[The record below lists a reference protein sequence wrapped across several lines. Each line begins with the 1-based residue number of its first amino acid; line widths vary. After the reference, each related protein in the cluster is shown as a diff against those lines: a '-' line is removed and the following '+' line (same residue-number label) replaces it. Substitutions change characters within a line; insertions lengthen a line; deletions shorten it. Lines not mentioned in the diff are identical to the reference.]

1 MLFAVVG
8 LVSLLHDPDTEIQ
21 AYAIEELNAVV
32 ASHWAEISESI
43 THM

>member
-1 MLFAVVG
+1 MPVG

-21 AYAIEELNAVV
+21 SYAIEELNAVV